1 MARNKEYIHRIEEFA
16 LPDSSFL
23 EGLLIMEL
31 TQSNDSIPAVR
42 RIVKE
47 DHFSD
52 ETNRG
57 LWRNLLRQW
66 DKDGRVDMVSLIE
79 SLPAS
84 RRSHYVGFIT
94 DAQFSYGI
102 QLEKHAAL
110 LADTYAKR
118 QIYLSCLRLIQEV
131 SSPDHRGDSLTEME
145 NAAKSIRENITDT
158 STPVTIQEAFNRYA
172 SQLEEEEAL
181 ARQGRAI
188 RVGTG
193 FPRLDSILTGG
204 FNKGELIILAARPSV
219 GKTALLLQMS
229 EYASRIGYPTFV
241 FSLEM
246 TVEQLAKRMLLSK
259 ERLNVGDINRGLI
272 DWDKFNASSNDFSG
286 VQMMIDDEPTGLDR
300 LTSVLT
306 VAVQQGRCRMALIDY
321 LQLMQLPEG
330 SRGNM
335 NNAIGEI
342 TAALKR
348 LAKRLGIPI
357 ILLSQLSRESVRD
370 NRPPMLHDLRDSGN
384 IEQDADTVLMLE
396 RIDYPDGGRGVRV
409 WVRKNRNGRA
419 GDISIDLV
427 ANNTFT
433 RFSEYTGETVSNE
446 PF

>member
-1 MARNKEYIHRIEEFA
+1 
-16 LPDSSFL
+16 
-23 EGLLIMEL
+23 
-31 TQSNDSIPAVR
+31 
-42 RIVKE
+42 
-47 DHFSD
+47 
-52 ETNRG
+52 
-57 LWRNLLRQW
+57 
-66 DKDGRVDMVSLIE
+66 
-79 SLPAS
+79 
-84 RRSHYVGFIT
+84 
-94 DAQFSYGI
+94 
-102 QLEKHAAL
+102 
-110 LADTYAKR
+110 
-118 QIYLSCLRLIQEV
+118 
-131 SSPDHRGDSLTEME
+131 
-145 NAAKSIRENITDT
+145 
-158 STPVTIQEAFNRYA
+158 
-172 SQLEEEEAL
+172 
-181 ARQGRAI
+181 
-188 RVGTG
+188 
-193 FPRLDSILTGG
+193 
-204 FNKGELIILAARPSV
+204 
-219 GKTALLLQMS
+219 
-229 EYASRIGYPTFV
+229 
-241 FSLEM
+241 
-246 TVEQLAKRMLLSK
+246 MLLSK

-348 LAKRLGIPI
+348 LAKRVGIPI

-396 RIDYPDGGRGVRV
+396 RLDLADGGRGVRV

-427 ANNTFT
+427 ANDTFT